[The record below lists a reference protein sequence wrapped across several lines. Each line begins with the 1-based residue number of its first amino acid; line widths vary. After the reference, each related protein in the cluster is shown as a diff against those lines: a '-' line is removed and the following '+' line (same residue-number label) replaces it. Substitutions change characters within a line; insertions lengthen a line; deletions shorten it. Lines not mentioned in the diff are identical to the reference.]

1 MRPFSLPFPSTNP
14 PVSQKRKLAEAT
26 TSDNVPMVT
35 GDPAVLADY
44 LAGYQK
50 RTYKQASE
58 LELADMRIPGMA
70 SKTYTQPT
78 DSHTKYT
85 RTCLG

>member
-1 MRPFSLPFPSTNP
+1 M
-14 PVSQKRKLAEAT
+14 VAEE
-26 TSDNVPMVT
+26 
-35 GDPAVLADY
+35 PAALADY

-70 SKTYTQPT
+70 G
-78 DSHTKYT
+78 HTFEDVHSNNRLTPQIY
-85 RTCLG
+85 